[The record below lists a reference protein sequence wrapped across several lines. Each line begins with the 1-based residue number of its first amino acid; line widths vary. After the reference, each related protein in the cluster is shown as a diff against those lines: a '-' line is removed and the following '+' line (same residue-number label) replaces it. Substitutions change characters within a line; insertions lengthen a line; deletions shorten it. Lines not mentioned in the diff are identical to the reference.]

1 MTSVVSNAAAKSDV
15 WVHFGFPGSAD
26 GSVVTKRRVVCRICK
41 QDMPYKN
48 NTTNLYSHLERHHKD
63 EHAKLRKTGT
73 ALKEAQQPSKGAQ
86 QPSISA
92 TFANVTPLGSSTARH
107 KQLVDAIGMFVI
119 KDMRPLSIVEGEGFC
134 QLMKAADSF
143 QAS

>member
-1 MTSVVSNAAAKSDV
+1 MASVVSNAAAKSDV

-73 ALKEAQQPSKGAQ
+73 ASKEAQ

-107 KQLVDAIGMFVI
+107 KQLVDAIGMFII
-119 KDMRPLSIVEGEGFC
+119 KDMRPLSIVEAEGFR